1 MTHFKKETQESSF
14 SSHVLGEWLAHLEQL
29 HPKQI
34 ELGLSR
40 ITEVGKRLNL
50 IHFDAKVITVAG
62 TNGKGTT
69 CAYLE
74 RILFDAGYKVGVYSS
89 PHIHRYNERLRIN
102 HHELNDQMHC
112 DAFAVIEKARA
123 EISLSYF
130 EYATLAC
137 LYLLQQQQCD
147 YIILEVGLGGRLDAT
162 NMVESDVSVVTT
174 IGIDHIDW
182 LGSDRNKI
190 GFEKAGVFRA
200 HKAAICGELDAPVS
214 IIEHATNI
222 NADLKLAGSDFNYHI
237 LDAKQWCW
245 QGGSRSLSPIK
256 QTLMPMQN
264 ASTALA
270 IIEALD
276 LDIADNVLISAIEN
290 ASLAGRLQFLS
301 GYPCDVY
308 VDVAHNPQS
317 AEYLASQLQRLKLA
331 KGDDCKI
338 HAIVGMLSDKDMC
351 STFSEINAKIANY
364 SFVDLN
370 CFRGASA
377 QILLKAYQ
385 SSASNHHNVTCF
397 ENVISAVDSVTKNV
411 KASDIIIVFGSF
423 HTVSDM
429 LANWQG

>member
-1 MTHFKKETQESSF
+1 MPVF
-14 SSHVLGEWLAHLEQL
+14 SSNILSEWLTHLEQL
-29 HPKQI
+29 HPNQI
-34 ELGLSR
+34 ELGLTR

-50 IHFDAKVITVAG
+50 IHFDAKVVTVAG

-74 RILFDAGYKVGVYSS
+74 QILLDAGYKVGVYSS

-102 HHELNDQMHC
+102 HLELDDQAHC

-147 YIILEVGLGGRLDAT
+147 YIVLEVGLGGRLDAT

-200 HKAAICGELDAPVS
+200 HKAAICGELDTPVS
-214 IIEHATNI
+214 IIEHAANI
-222 NADLKLAGSDFNYHI
+222 NADLKLAGTDFKYHV
-237 LDAKQWCW
+237 LNETQWCW
-245 QGGSRSLSPIK
+245 QGENRNLSPIQ
-256 QTLMPMQN
+256 QTMMPMQN

-270 IIEALD
+270 VIEALE
-276 LDIADNVLISAIEN
+276 LDIDDKVLISAIEN
-290 ASLAGRLQFLS
+290 ASLAGRLQLLS
-301 GYPCDVY
+301 GYPCDLY

-317 AEYLASQLQRLKLA
+317 AEYLALQLQRLKLA
-331 KGDDCKI
+331 KGEHCNI
-338 HAIVGMLSDKDMC
+338 HAVVGMLSDKDMC
-351 STFSEINAKIANY
+351 STLSAINTKITNY

-385 SSASNHHNVTCF
+385 SSESNHHNVSCF
-397 ENVISAVDSVTKNV
+397 ENVISAVDNVTKIV

-423 HTVSDM
+423 YTVSDM